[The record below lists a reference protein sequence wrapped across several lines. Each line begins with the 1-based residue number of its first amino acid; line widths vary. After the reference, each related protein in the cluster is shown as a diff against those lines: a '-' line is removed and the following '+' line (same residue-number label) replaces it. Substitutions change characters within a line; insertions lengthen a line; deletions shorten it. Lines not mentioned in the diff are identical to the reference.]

1 MVARARFVPLLIISL
16 LQGSQHCAAG
26 EPVSSKAHPNF
37 ARLDAN
43 KDGFLTYAEA
53 RADKEAAQYFA
64 LFDENRDGRLSQDE
78 FLRLKAAER
87 RHQSGVHVSDGA
99 ITSKVKLAVLKTKE
113 LDARKVQVETVAGV
127 VRLNGEVDTAKQS
140 KYIAESAGRI
150 KGVKKVENNLTLRGE
165 RK

>member
-1 MVARARFVPLLIISL
+1 MHARPQLVSLLILAS
-16 LQGSQHCAAG
+16 LQGLSHCNAAG
-26 EPVSSKAHPNF
+26 EPVGKPHANF
-37 ARLDAN
+37 ARLDVN
-43 KDGFLTYAEA
+43 KDGFLSYAEA

-64 LFDENRDGRLSQDE
+64 LFDENRDGQLSEDE
-78 FLRLKAAER
+78 FLRLKAAEG
-87 RHQSGVHVSDGA
+87 RHRSGSHVSDGA
-99 ITSKVKLAVLKTKE
+99 ITSKVKLAVLRSKD

-140 KYIAESAGRI
+140 KHIAESAGRI